1 MGKDRRPSDA
11 AVRMDQQV
19 ELKSMGNSKYKE
31 NGEEDSDAKDMHE
44 GQNEEGDF
52 RRMLE
57 VMDDDKGRSSTLGHE
72 SFKPFQ
78 MIKQI
83 YKTLHPFL
91 NLWNTKDTL
100 AQPFHCRWTIFWVV
114 VFAQILVICAFFDH
128 F

>member
-1 MGKDRRPSDA
+1 
-11 AVRMDQQV
+11 MDQQL
-19 ELKSMGNSKYKE
+19 ELKSMGNSKY
-31 NGEEDSDAKDMHE
+31 GDEDSDAKDMHENE

-57 VMDDDKGRSSTLGHE
+57 VMDDDKGRSSTLGNE

-78 MIKQI
+78 LIKQF
-83 YKTLHPFL
+83 YKTLHPL
-91 NLWNTKDTL
+91 MNLWNTKDTL